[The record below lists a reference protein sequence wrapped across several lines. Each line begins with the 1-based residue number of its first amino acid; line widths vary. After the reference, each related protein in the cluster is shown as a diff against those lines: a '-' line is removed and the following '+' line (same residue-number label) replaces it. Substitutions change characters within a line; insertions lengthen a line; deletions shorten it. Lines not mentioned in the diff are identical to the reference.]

1 MKRNLYFLLTF
12 LLLLFPSI
20 SNAQEA
26 KVITLKDGST
36 LKGQVLELN
45 NQTYKV
51 QTENLGVVSIPE
63 ADVVSI
69 QAASAVS
76 TDSLAGSG
84 DLKNQVNQLQGQIM
98 ADPKIID
105 EIQKLTQDEEVMKIL
120 SDENFIKDVMSYD
133 ENKIKNNEKVNE
145 LMANPQMK
153 ELIEKV
159 NQQLSPQQ

>member
-1 MKRNLYFLLTF
+1 MKRILYFLLTS
-12 LLLLFPSI
+12 LLLLLPNA